1 MMVRSK
7 CAYDGCNVTS
17 TRRIKENG
25 YCDNH
30 QDEATA
36 DPILQRLIKSESDNA
51 ALKEE
56 VDNLKS
62 VLKTVCGEVITLYK
76 HLNTVSSN
84 VNRSNYQSDEQEQY
98 GRFESWRINELDELP
113 LKRDANGNEK
123 DDEDCKETA
132 ILAAELVGVSLKKED
147 IQRAHRVGKRR
158 KPTAKNPNP
167 SPRQVIVKLKDSD
180 QRTSIVLNKR
190 KLQENAKKE
199 GVAAFQKAYI
209 AEDLTPFRSKL
220 LWYAKNKCDGKFI
233 KCHTRNG
240 RIKAKLASNP
250 DKKEWIT
257 ISNPDDFHAH
267 NIDIDIDALN
277 KGMKKFQI
285 MKDFNVPVF
294 SYNFD

>member
-98 GRFESWRINELDELP
+98 GRFEL
-113 LKRDANGNEK
+113 AN
-123 DDEDCKETA
+123 
-132 ILAAELVGVSLKKED
+132 
-147 IQRAHRVGKRR
+147 
-158 KPTAKNPNP
+158 
-167 SPRQVIVKLKDSD
+167 
-180 QRTSIVLNKR
+180 
-190 KLQENAKKE
+190 
-199 GVAAFQKAYI
+199 
-209 AEDLTPFRSKL
+209 
-220 LWYAKNKCDGKFI
+220 
-233 KCHTRNG
+233 
-240 RIKAKLASNP
+240 
-250 DKKEWIT
+250 
-257 ISNPDDFHAH
+257 
-267 NIDIDIDALN
+267 
-277 KGMKKFQI
+277 
-285 MKDFNVPVF
+285 
-294 SYNFD
+294 